1 MLRRKKN
8 SAGDGFN
15 ACTGHVA
22 RNSKKRNLA
31 VNKTKALATIA
42 TAAITAI
49 SALAALPAQ
58 AQDSGDWIVRGRALH
73 LDSANQ
79 DSTGLGLSVNNKT
92 FPELDI
98 SYFVTPNIAVE
109 LILTYP
115 QKHTLYSN
123 GTEIGTLKHLPPTL
137 TAQYHFNAPGFRPY
151 VGLGLNA
158 TNFSDVKFN
167 PAVAAA
173 LSPNSKRMSYGLA
186 LNAGVDVPL
195 GGGWL
200 VNLDVKKVKLE
211 TEVYAGTATAGTFKV
226 DPTLISLGFG
236 KRF

>member
-1 MLRRKKN
+1 MNKN
-8 SAGDGFN
+8 RITA
-15 ACTGHVA
+15 
-22 RNSKKRNLA
+22 LA
-31 VNKTKALATIA
+31 AIALATIA
-42 TAAITAI
+42 
-49 SALAALPAQ
+49 AALPAQ
-58 AQDSGDWIVRGRALH
+58 AQDKGDWIVRGRALK
-73 LDSANQ
+73 LDSANK
-79 DSTGLGLSVNNKT
+79 DTTGLGLSIDNKT

-123 GTEIGTLKHLPPTL
+123 GAEIGTLKHLPPTL

-151 VGLGLNA
+151 VGLGVNA
-158 TNFSDVKFN
+158 TNFSDVQFT
-167 PAVAAA
+167 PAVSAA
-173 LSPNSKRMSYGLA
+173 LSPNVKRMSYGLA
-186 LNAGVDVPL
+186 MNVGVDVPV

-200 VNLDVKKVKLE
+200 VNLDVKKVKLA
-211 TEVYAGTATAGTFKV
+211 TDVYAGTTKAGTFTI

>member
-1 MLRRKKN
+1 M
-8 SAGDGFN
+8 
-15 ACTGHVA
+15 
-22 RNSKKRNLA
+22 
-31 VNKTKALATIA
+31 NKTNTAVAVAIAALA
-42 TAAITAI
+42 
-49 SALAALPAQ
+49 AALPAQ

-98 SYFVTPNIAVE
+98 SYFLTPNIAVE

-123 GTEIGTLKHLPPTL
+123 GAEIGTLKHLPPTL

-158 TNFSDVKFN
+158 TNFSDVQFN
-167 PAVAAA
+167 PAVVAA
-173 LSPNSKRMSYGLA
+173 LSPNVKRMSYGLA
-186 LNAGVDVPL
+186 LNAGVDVPV

-200 VNLDVKKVKLE
+200 VNVDVKKVKLG
-211 TEVYAGTATAGTFKV
+211 TDVYAGTTKAGTFKV